1 MKRALG
7 IVFASLLLFCCFSA
21 SVASRFAAGL
31 SAPRTLRVDYYHTG
45 NSHDEWF
52 SLDRVVLEPL
62 EWPGNL
68 NKSIDESQ
76 LGEYLLEVRERGG
89 GKLLYSRGFNSVFG
103 EWKTTGEALH
113 GNRTFSESLR
123 FPSPE
128 APVEVSLKERAGS
141 GSREDVAGGAT
152 GVPSTSSGQ
161 ALARPT
167 IVLGESTIGGIVA
180 ASVPN
185 QSVRAATH

>member
-7 IVFASLLLFCCFSA
+7 IVFASLLLFCCFRI
-21 SVASRFAAGL
+21 SVSPRFAAGL

-45 NSHDEWF
+45 NSHDQWF

-68 NKSIDESQ
+68 KKSIDESH
-76 LGEYLLEVRERGG
+76 LGNYLFEVHERGN

-103 EWKTTGEALH
+103 EWRTTDEALH

-123 FPSPE
+123 FPNPDG
-128 APVEVSLKERAGS
+128 PVEVSLKELA
-141 GSREDVAGGAT
+141 DGGFH
-152 GVPSTSSGQ
+152 
-161 ALARPT
+161 
-167 IVLGESTIGGIVA
+167 E
-180 ASVPN
+180 
-185 QSVRAATH
+185 